1 VLRDKEKSI
10 AQLLKESQEMIQG
23 ASHWGGPEHGPQ
35 TTGDAPGNSLAE
47 LDDAAE
53 PVMDAYCDLFVEEDH
68 MSAVA
73 EFRPPGTGGKPLVP
87 EDLEKLLL
95 QKSITSGILW
105 PVIHEAMQACNLEHK
120 LLANVVIARGD
131 VPQPYVPEHL
141 ELEKHWG
148 EHPEVDHDAIAI
160 DWKAVSPF
168 VMVKKGDLLAHRVPE
183 VLGRDGINV
192 LGVTVAGGTSL
203 PAALRAGDMVAE
215 TPIGLEA
222 AEDGRLQ
229 VEKGVISVSPVLDLD
244 QGVSYKTGN
253 IKFHGDVIIH
263 KNVADGFVIEAGGAL
278 SLDCVLDAWKVKA
291 GNDLVTNSGIVGKEG
306 TVVEVGGKVLAK
318 YLNHVTVSA
327 QGDVIIENSILN
339 SLVKTRGKLRLGD
352 KGIVAG
358 GCLQTLHG
366 VDTFHIS
373 TPTGP
378 RTELICGLD
387 FQGMEQITTLRE
399 SSRDFANQLH
409 KVEAA
414 IPHANPESQV
424 KLRGLADRLREEIL
438 ALMERARDQLMA
450 LGQDEEAS
458 VVVRGNVWPDTLI
471 EICHVR
477 FLVTQKMTAVRFV
490 LDKRKGV
497 ISVVSLKKT

>member
-1 VLRDKEKSI
+1 MRGKEKTI
-10 AQLLKESQEMIQG
+10 AQLLKESQDMIQ
-23 ASHWGGPEHGPQ
+23 ASLKWGGPEQGPD
-35 TTGDAPGNSLAE
+35 TAGEAPGSSLAE
-47 LDDAAE
+47 LNEAAE
-53 PVMDAYCDLFVEEDH
+53 PVLDAYCEVFLEEDQ

-73 EFRPPGTGGKPLVP
+73 EFRPPGAGGKPLVP
-87 EDLEKLLL
+87 EDLERLLL
-95 QKSITSGILW
+95 QKNITSGVLW
-105 PVIHEAMQACNLEHK
+105 PVILEAMQSCNLEHK
-120 LLANVVIARGD
+120 LLTNVVIAQGEA
-131 VPQPYVPEHL
+131 PQPFVPEHL
-141 ELEKHWG
+141 ELEEHWQKP
-148 EHPEVDHDAIAI
+148 PEVDQSVVAI
-160 DWKAVSPF
+160 DWKEFSPF

-183 VLGRDGINV
+183 VQGKDGTTV
-192 LGVTVAGGTSL
+192 LGAVLAGGTSQ
-203 PAALRAGDMVAE
+203 PAPLRAGETVVE

-222 AEDGRLQ
+222 AEDGRLEF
-229 VEKGVISVSPVLDLD
+229 EKGVVSVSPVLDLD

-263 KNVADGFVIEAGGAL
+263 KSVADGFVIEAGGAL
-278 SLDCVLDAWKVKA
+278 SLDCVLDAWKVKT

-306 TVVEVGGKVLAK
+306 TVVEVGGKVNAK
-318 YLNHVTVSA
+318 YLNRVSLSA
-327 QGDVIIENSILN
+327 QGDVLIENSILN
-339 SLVKTRGKLRLGD
+339 SLVKTRGKLKLGD

-358 GCLQTLHG
+358 GCLQTLRG
-366 VDTFHIS
+366 IDTFHIS

-378 RTELICGLD
+378 RTELICGID
-387 FQGMEQITTLRE
+387 FQGMEQITALRE

-414 IPHANPESQV
+414 IPHANRESQV

-438 ALMERARDQLMA
+438 ALMERSRDQLMA

-458 VVVRGNVWPDTLI
+458 VVVRGNVWPDTLV

-477 FLVTQKMTAVRFV
+477 FLVTQKMTAVKFV